1 MGEYFHYNTRQV
13 RDNAKFKHFMKD
25 ILGSFDND
33 FNKLI
38 KDLESAQQQQA
49 TPIAAK

>member
-1 MGEYFHYNTRQV
+1 MRENQ
-13 RDNAKFKHFMKD
+13 KFKHFMTD